1 MKKLLLVL
9 CTGLVLAA
17 CSKSKDTDPPAQL
30 VDIQP
35 KLRVERM
42 WSEGFGGKA
51 KNLRLALRPQVM
63 DGVVFAA
70 SHKGQVTAIDEQ
82 TGRKRWSV
90 ATKRPL
96 SAGPSVAPG
105 VVAIG
110 SSDGEIIVLDASNG
124 KQLWSKKVSSEV
136 LAPPLVTDQSVVVRL
151 VDGRLQALAIKD
163 GTERW
168 TTEQNV
174 PKLSLRGTAEP
185 VRSGDAVI
193 AGFDNGRVL
202 SIDLNAGTTLWD
214 TLVSIP
220 RGRTE
225 LERLADIDAAARV
238 AGDDIFVVGFQGRAA
253 MLARE
258 SGQIW
263 WARELSSYRGF
274 NLDDDNLYVTNSDS
288 VVVALRKRDGAVL
301 WEFSGLR
308 KRGLTAP
315 VVDGDALVVADYQG
329 YVHWLDKATGA
340 ILARAKTD
348 GDRITNAP
356 VAADGNVFIMTDSG
370 DLLAFKSSPKG

>member
-9 CTGLVLAA
+9 CAGLILAA

-82 TGRKRWSV
+82 TGHKRWSV

-96 SAGPSVAPG
+96 SAGPSLAPG

-110 SSDGEIIVLDASNG
+110 SSDGDIILLDAGNG
-124 KQLWSKKVSSEV
+124 KQLWTKKVSSEV
-136 LAPPLVTDQSVVVRL
+136 LAPPLVTDQSVIVRL

-214 TLVSIP
+214 TLVSAP

-274 NLDDDNLYVTNSDS
+274 NLDNDNLYVTTSDS
-288 VVVALRKRDGAVL
+288 VVTALRKRDGAVM

-315 VVDGDALVVADYQG
+315 VIDGDALVVADYQG
-329 YVHWLDKATGA
+329 YVHWLDKTSGA
-340 ILARAKTD
+340 IIARAKTD

-356 VAADGNVFIMTDSG
+356 VVADGNVFIMTDSG